1 MKRYLFYCCFVT
13 SVLSGFAQKDTAWVR
28 TYGGKSV
35 DLARCVRQ
43 VHDGG
48 FVLAGMTSSF
58 GLGESSM
65 YLVRTD
71 SNGIHLWSNT
81 YGGGNIS
88 QAYAVRETADKGFAL
103 LGYTNSA
110 GGGGYDMF
118 LVKTD
123 SSGQLLWS
131 KTYGGKDWDF
141 GYGMEVLQDGGFI
154 LCGETSSFSNGG
166 SDVYV
171 VRTNSVGDTL
181 WTRHYG
187 GAGTDI
193 GYSVASQQDSSYVV
207 VGETTSAAGDL
218 DALCLRYDT
227 KGNLLAAK
235 TYGGAGDDLLNE
247 VTVARDK
254 GLLMIGSSNSAPNAG
269 DFDLY
274 EVKADST
281 GQKLWSNT
289 QGGSASDR
297 GYGIRETRLGD
308 LDVVGYSDSYN
319 GLGGRGMLILRLMQ
333 NGGWQITGASFGGIA
348 DEEGYSVALTQT
360 GGVVY
365 AGYTTSFGQG
375 LQDMYFVKIKNDSI
389 VPNYYL
395 KTNYYADNLLPQD
408 VNAFSSRHF
417 DAGGLNIFPNPCQSQ
432 AELSIQNKEF
442 HVRNFTF
449 YVSDLSG
456 RILQEAHPNTAT
468 FTFSSEGLEAGTY
481 YFVIRDDAG
490 RELRGKL
497 LIIH

>member
-1 MKRYLFYCCFVT
+1 MKRYLLCCYFAMHA
-13 SVLSGFAQKDTAWVR
+13 LSGSAQKDTAWVQ
-28 TYGGKSV
+28 TYGGRSV
-35 DLARCVRQ
+35 DMAHCVRQ

-58 GLGESSM
+58 GMGESSM

-71 SNGIHLWSNT
+71 SNGTHLWSNT

-88 QAYAVRETADKGFAL
+88 QGYAVRETADNGFAL

-110 GGGGYDMF
+110 GAGGYDMF

-123 SSGQLLWS
+123 STGRLLWT

-166 SDVYV
+166 SDVFI

-193 GYSVASQQDSSYVV
+193 GYSVASQQDSSYVIA
-207 VGETTSAAGDL
+207 GQTTSAAGDL

-227 KGNLLAAK
+227 KGNLLSAN
-235 TYGGAGDDLLNE
+235 TYGGKGDEMLNE
-247 VTVARDK
+247 VCVARDK
-254 GLLMIGSSNSAPNAG
+254 SLLMIGSSNSAPTHG
-269 DFDLY
+269 SFDFYD
-274 EVKADST
+274 VKADST
-281 GQKLWSNT
+281 GQMIWSNV
-289 QGGSASDR
+289 QGGAGNDQ
-297 GYGIRETRLGD
+297 GYGIRETRSGD

-319 GLGGRGMLILRLMQ
+319 GQGGRAMFILRLMQ
-333 NGGWQITGASFGGIA
+333 AGGWQITGASFGGIL

-365 AGYTTSFGQG
+365 AGFTNSYGQG
-375 LQDMYFVKIKNDSI
+375 LQDMYFVKMKNDSI
-389 VPNYYL
+389 GQNYL
-395 KTNYYADNLLPQD
+395 LSSNYFADNLLPQD
-408 VNAFSSRHF
+408 VAFGSRHF
-417 DAGGLNIFPNPCQSQ
+417 DAAGLSIFPNPCQGQ
-432 AELSIQNKEF
+432 AELSVQNKKF
-442 HVRNFTF
+442 NARNFQMCVT
-449 YVSDLSG
+449 DLSG
-456 RILQEAHPNTAT
+456 RLMQEEHLNTG
-468 FTFSSEGLEAGTY
+468 TFSFNSKGLEAGTY
-481 YFVIRDDAG
+481 YFVLRDDASH
-490 RELRGKL
+490 ELRGKL